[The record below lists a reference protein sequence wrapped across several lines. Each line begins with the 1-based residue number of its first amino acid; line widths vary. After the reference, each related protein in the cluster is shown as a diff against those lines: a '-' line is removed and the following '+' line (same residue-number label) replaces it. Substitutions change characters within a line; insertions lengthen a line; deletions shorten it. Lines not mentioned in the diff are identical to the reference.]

1 MKLAHSLG
9 ASYAYDCSR
18 RILRNHLSGY
28 LVSPV
33 VLRCCAIHLI
43 GAGA

>member
-18 RILRNHLSGY
+18 RMLAHHLAGY
-28 LVSPV
+28 PLSPL